1 MGGVDRAVYLTVGY
15 RGRVRDS
22 WLVAVRVGNA
32 PNKQPDS
39 ATVREYR
46 VTGQEVE
53 PVEPGA
59 RLVPDSAR
67 KGGRMLDKVR
77 LLFCKYA

>member
-22 WLVAVRVGNA
+22 WLVAVQ
-32 PNKQPDS
+32 QPES

-67 KGGRMLDKVR
+67 KRGRMLDKVR